1 MGEPMA
7 LIADRY
13 RLQHVVGSGGMGVV
27 WEAWDERLER
37 RVALKQLHRQ

>member
-1 MGEPMA
+1 MSEPQA

-13 RLQHVVGSGGMGVV
+13 RLLHHVGSGGMGVV

-37 RVALKQLHRQ
+37 PSP